1 MKYNYYILFLILIL
15 SLFLSINVVES
26 YGHRNNN
33 NNKGSDSK
41 ILLKDVQVLTLR
53 SGEMAKARR
62 SSPIQQMECIGGTA
76 TKELELYPKTIQCYN
91 MGSNGVDVQWKCE
104 ATLDSTVRLGTID
117 VSCEGYSYPE
127 DPYITADSCGVF
139 YQLEYTNEQR
149 RKAAL
154 AEEEIS
160 WVQIIFCIAF
170 MGLVLYAVF
179 NWCGSPQGDDD
190 SNTAQNNT
198 ATDNNYP
205 GGFPGNNNNS
215 NNSNNNN
222 YGGNYQGY
230 PNLNNNNN
238 NNNNAGGC
246 AQPNNGGGGGG
257 GGWFQ
262 PGLWT
267 GLASGYLFGRIHSNR
282 NNHHYYNPSPSY
294 NRPRSSYS
302 SGSSGGSGISSS
314 SSSYSG
320 TSRR

>member
-1 MKYNYYILFLILIL
+1 MKKYIFVLILLIS
-15 SLFLSINVVES
+15 SLFISVNVVES
-26 YGHRNNN
+26 YGYRNNNNN
-33 NNKGSDSK
+33 NNKGDSK
-41 ILLKDVQVLTLR
+41 ILLKDVEVLTLKP
-53 SGEMAKARR
+53 GEMTKARR

-76 TKELELYPKTIQCYN
+76 KKEVQLYPKTIQCYN
-91 MGSNGVDVQWKCE
+91 MGTNGIDVQWKCE

-127 DPYITADSCGVF
+127 DPYITVGSCGVF
-139 YQLEYTNEQR
+139 YELEYSNEVR

-170 MGLVLYAVF
+170 IGLILYAVF

-190 SNTAQNNT
+190 GNAAQNNT
-198 ATDNNYP
+198 PADNNYP
-205 GGFPGNNNNS
+205 GGFPGNGNANNGNQ
-215 NNSNNNN
+215 
-222 YGGNYQGY
+222 GGGYQGY

-238 NNNNAGGC
+238 PGGC
-246 AQPNNGGGGGG
+246 AQPNNNIGG

-267 GLASGYLFGRIHSNR
+267 GLATGYLFGRSHSNR
-282 NNHHYYNPSPSY
+282 NYHYYTPSPSY
-294 NRPRSSYS
+294 NRPYRSS
-302 SGSSGGSGISSS
+302 SSGGSGISSS

>member
-1 MKYNYYILFLILIL
+1 MKYNYILFLILIS
-15 SLFLSINVVES
+15 SLFLSIKVVES
-26 YGHRNNN
+26 YGYRNN

-41 ILLKDVQVLTLR
+41 ILLKDVQVLTLK
-53 SGEMAKARR
+53 SGEMTKARR

-91 MGSNGVDVQWKCE
+91 MGSNGIDVQWKCE

-154 AEEEIS
+154 AEEETS
-160 WVQIIFCIAF
+160 WVQYIFVIAF
-170 MGLVLYAVF
+170 IGLVLYAVF
-179 NWCGSPQGDDD
+179 NWCGSPQGDD
-190 SNTAQNNT
+190 TTQNNT

-205 GGFPGNNNNS
+205 GGFPGNNNN
-215 NNSNNNN
+215 NNNN

-238 NNNNAGGC
+238 NNNNPRGC
-246 AQPNNGGGGGG
+246 AQPNNGGGG

-267 GLASGYLFGRIHSNR
+267 GLASGYLFGRLHSNR
-282 NNHHYYNPSPSY
+282 NHHHYYNPSPSN
-294 NRPRSSYS
+294 NRPYRSSYS